1 MTERIMRNASVV
13 MTGINGERIRQSAQP
28 AHGAEHRLRR
38 AESAF
43 ADKQSVPGK
52 QCGIAGIPETHRIHG
67 MSGRGKTLDKTV
79 SKRQTFPVFQS
90 AVTGK
95 SGCGGNADRRGKEA
109 LHPADPGHMVAMRMR
124 QQNIAG
130 RIRIPHFFNCTAD
143 QRSIPARVHDQ
154 RVPSANSKI
163 RKVEIESS
171 GHNLHSLKHDKIL
184 SFPGK

>member
-1 MTERIMRNASVV
+1 MRKPFAERFKIRRIQIRIDRFLMAERIMRNASVV

-95 SGCGGNADRRGKEA
+95 SGCGGNAEYSGA
-109 LHPADPGHMVAMRMR
+109 YTNPSFLQLHGGSAQYPRKGPRSARPVRK
-124 QQNIAG
+124 QQNKK
-130 RIRIPHFFNCTAD
+130 
-143 QRSIPARVHDQ
+143 S
-154 RVPSANSKI
+154 
-163 RKVEIESS
+163 
-171 GHNLHSLKHDKIL
+171 
-184 SFPGK
+184 